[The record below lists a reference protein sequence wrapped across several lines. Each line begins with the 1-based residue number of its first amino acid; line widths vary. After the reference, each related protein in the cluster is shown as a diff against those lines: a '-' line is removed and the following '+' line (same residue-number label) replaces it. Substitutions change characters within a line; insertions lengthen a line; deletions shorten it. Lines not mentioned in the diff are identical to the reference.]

1 MQRKGRIWLFALAM
15 VMAVLVGAVAWLMLP
30 PRDPMFRGKP
40 ESEWIKGVVYG
51 MQLSDSENKAQAQRW
66 RELGPDGLRILE
78 NGLKPAPGRTYRKLY
93 RRYAGKLP
101 QFMVRLL
108 PSPPTDKLAGTRIT
122 VADLLSRM
130 REDARPAWRA
140 VARAMEDENDG
151 VRQIAITFFTSPEDK
166 TAFLNH
172 MPARD
177 KQELLPLF
185 MRALKDGPNW
195 GLRNNAALALRYYPE
210 KAPEVTPALAVAL
223 RDTEPY
229 VRLTASES
237 LNDVD
242 IAAAKKAGVV
252 TVLAGLVTNAN
263 DQVAGR
269 AAFALR
275 GCTNDADSA
284 VAVLIQALHSTNTY
298 VGCNAVWSLEWCFPT
313 HADAIIPELKK
324 AAERKDNVGGY
335 ARSAIKNLESRRPR

>member
-1 MQRKGRIWLFALAM
+1 MQRKRRIWLFALAM
-15 VMAVLVGAVAWLMLP
+15 VMAVLFGAVAWLMLP

-66 RELGPDGLRILE
+66 REFGPDGLRILE

-93 RRYAGKLP
+93 RRYARKLP
-101 QFMVRLL
+101 QFIVRLL
-108 PSPPTDKLAGTRIT
+108 PSPPVDKLRGTRMN
-122 VADLLSRM
+122 VLSLLSRM

-140 VARAMEDENDG
+140 VARALEDEDEG

-177 KQELLPLF
+177 KQKLLPLF
-185 MRALKDGPNW
+185 MRALKEGSNW

-210 KAPEVTPALAVAL
+210 KASEVAPALSVAL
-223 RDTEPY
+223 RDTQPY

-237 LNDVD
+237 LNDLD
-242 IAAAKKAGVV
+242 ANAAKNAEVV
-252 TVLAGLVTNAN
+252 KVLGGLVTNAD

-275 GCTNDADSA
+275 ACTNDADLA
-284 VAVLIQALHSTNTY
+284 VAALIDALHSTNSN
-298 VGCNAVWSLEWCFPT
+298 VGCNAVWSLQWAFPS

-324 AAERKDNVGGY
+324 AAERKDNVAGY
-335 ARSAIKNLESRRPR
+335 ARSAITHLESTRSR